1 MQSVWLACFT
11 EGKAMSLHTAFEVT
25 RYKGTPKAAGVRTAE
40 PTAALAPF
48 GLFPAN
54 MVLKKAAERP
64 KGDAQ

>member
-1 MQSVWLACFT
+1 
-11 EGKAMSLHTAFEVT
+11 MSLHTAFEVT